1 METGFKRNL
10 LAELLDSVGRG
21 VLLMALGIGW
31 FVFLW
36 GLNLPAL
43 LAGIALGTL
52 LLLLRRLYRQTT
64 LVRRETALRCRIGG
78 ELLLEKM
85 LLSEAKEAH
94 FQAALLLEEKWPL
107 RMQRITADGALC
119 RQEKPSGGAET
130 LLVQCVRM
138 PPEGELSIGQ
148 LVEAHRAMQRQQ
160 ANRVILC
167 VLGKAPPRVIARA
180 EQMPTPIRVIRRET
194 LLALAGGAFPRDGC
208 TIGGAGAAKTE
219 NAAAR
224 QPAVYHDAAG
234 KSTALLGLWVVHA
247 DTLYPHWKCVVC
259 HAGDGLPD
267 AVGRLPF
274 RSGGGGAAVIT
285 SAAQSP

>member
-21 VLLMALGIGW
+21 ALLMALGIGW

-52 LLLLRRLYRQTT
+52 LL
-64 LVRRETALRCRIGG
+64 
-78 ELLLEKM
+78 
-85 LLSEAKEAH
+85 
-94 FQAALLLEEKWPL
+94 EEKWPL

-119 RQEKPSGGAET
+119 GQEKPSGGAET

-138 PPEGELSIGQ
+138 PPEGELSTGQ

-194 LLALAGGAFPRDGC
+194 LLTLAGRLSPATDAQLVALGQRKRRTPQRGSLLSIMTQREKAPRYWG
-208 TIGGAGAAKTE
+208 
-219 NAAAR
+219 
-224 QPAVYHDAAG
+224 Y
-234 KSTALLGLWVVHA
+234 GLFMLILYILTGSAWYAMPGTVCL
-247 DTLYPHWKCVVC
+247 TLSVVC
-259 HAGDGLPD
+259 
-267 AVGRLPF
+267 
-274 RSGGGGAAVIT
+274 RSGQAEEARL
-285 SAAQSP
+285 

>member
-1 METGFKRNL
+1 METGFGRNL

-52 LLLLRRLYRQTT
+52 LL
-64 LVRRETALRCRIGG
+64 
-78 ELLLEKM
+78 
-85 LLSEAKEAH
+85 
-94 FQAALLLEEKWPL
+94 EEKWPL

-119 RQEKPSGGAET
+119 GQEKPSGGAET

-148 LVEAHRAMQRQQ
+148 LVEAHRAMRRQQ

-194 LLALAGGAFPRDGC
+194 LLALAGRLSPATDAQLVALGQRKRRTPQRGSLLSIM
-208 TIGGAGAAKTE
+208 TQQEK
-219 NAAAR
+219 AAR
-224 QPAVYHDAAG
+224 YWG
-234 KSTALLGLWVVHA
+234 YGLFMLILYILTGSAWYAMPGTVCL
-247 DTLYPHWKCVVC
+247 TLSVVC
-259 HAGDGLPD
+259 
-267 AVGRLPF
+267 
-274 RSGGGGAAVIT
+274 RSGQAEEARL
-285 SAAQSP
+285 

>member
-138 PPEGELSIGQ
+138 PPEGELSTGQ
-148 LVEAHRAMQRQQ
+148 LAGRLSPATDAQLVALGQRKRRTPQRGSLLSIMTQ
-160 ANRVILC
+160 RE
-167 VLGKAPPRVIARA
+167 KAPRYWGYGLFMLILYILTGSAWYA
-180 EQMPTPIRVIRRET
+180 MPGTVCLT
-194 LLALAGGAFPRDGC
+194 L
-208 TIGGAGAAKTE
+208 
-219 NAAAR
+219 
-224 QPAVYHDAAG
+224 
-234 KSTALLGLWVVHA
+234 S
-247 DTLYPHWKCVVC
+247 VVC
-259 HAGDGLPD
+259 
-267 AVGRLPF
+267 
-274 RSGGGGAAVIT
+274 RSGQAEEARL
-285 SAAQSP
+285 

>member
-160 ANRVILC
+160 RLSADDADGRRHL
-167 VLGKAPPRVIARA
+167 LGACYYPRRMRNWWRWGS
-180 EQMPTPIRVIRRET
+180 ENGERRS
-194 LLALAGGAFPRDGC
+194 
-208 TIGGAGAAKTE
+208 
-219 NAAAR
+219 AAACCL
-224 QPAVYHDAAG
+224 
-234 KSTALLGLWVVHA
+234 S
-247 DTLYPHWKCVVC
+247 
-259 HAGDGLPD
+259 
-267 AVGRLPF
+267 
-274 RSGGGGAAVIT
+274 
-285 SAAQSP
+285 

>member
-52 LLLLRRLYRQTT
+52 LL
-64 LVRRETALRCRIGG
+64 
-78 ELLLEKM
+78 
-85 LLSEAKEAH
+85 
-94 FQAALLLEEKWPL
+94 EEKWPL

-138 PPEGELSIGQ
+138 PPEGELSTGQ

-194 LLALAGGAFPRDGC
+194 LLALAGRLSPATDAQLVALGQRKRRTPQRGSLLSIMTQREKAPRYWG
-208 TIGGAGAAKTE
+208 
-219 NAAAR
+219 
-224 QPAVYHDAAG
+224 Y
-234 KSTALLGLWVVHA
+234 GLFMLI
-247 DTLYPHWKCVVC
+247 LYILTGSAWYAMPGTVCLPLSVVC
-259 HAGDGLPD
+259 
-267 AVGRLPF
+267 
-274 RSGGGGAAVIT
+274 RSGQAEEARL
-285 SAAQSP
+285 

>member
-1 METGFKRNL
+1 METGFGRNL

-52 LLLLRRLYRQTT
+52 LL
-64 LVRRETALRCRIGG
+64 
-78 ELLLEKM
+78 
-85 LLSEAKEAH
+85 
-94 FQAALLLEEKWPL
+94 EEKWPL

-119 RQEKPSGGAET
+119 GQEKPSGGAET

-138 PPEGELSIGQ
+138 PSEGELSIGQ

-194 LLALAGGAFPRDGC
+194 LLALAGRLSPATDAQLVALGQRKRRTPQRGSLLSIMTQREKAPRYWG
-208 TIGGAGAAKTE
+208 
-219 NAAAR
+219 
-224 QPAVYHDAAG
+224 Y
-234 KSTALLGLWVVHA
+234 GLFMLILYILTGSAWYAMPGTVCL
-247 DTLYPHWKCVVC
+247 TLSVVC
-259 HAGDGLPD
+259 
-267 AVGRLPF
+267 
-274 RSGGGGAAVIT
+274 RSGQAEEARL
-285 SAAQSP
+285 

>member
-138 PPEGELSIGQ
+138 PPEGELSTGQ
-148 LVEAHRAMQRQQ
+148 LVD
-160 ANRVILC
+160 RVILC

-194 LLALAGGAFPRDGC
+194 LLALAGRLSPATDAQLVALGQRKRRTPQRGSLLSIMTQREKAPRYWG
-208 TIGGAGAAKTE
+208 
-219 NAAAR
+219 
-224 QPAVYHDAAG
+224 Y
-234 KSTALLGLWVVHA
+234 GLFMLILYILTGSAWYAMPGTVCL
-247 DTLYPHWKCVVC
+247 TLSVVC
-259 HAGDGLPD
+259 
-267 AVGRLPF
+267 
-274 RSGGGGAAVIT
+274 RSGQAEEARL
-285 SAAQSP
+285 

>member
-1 METGFKRNL
+1 METGFGRNL

-43 LAGIALGTL
+43 LAGIALGT
-52 LLLLRRLYRQTT
+52 
-64 LVRRETALRCRIGG
+64 
-78 ELLLEKM
+78 
-85 LLSEAKEAH
+85 
-94 FQAALLLEEKWPL
+94 LLEEKWPL

-194 LLALAGGAFPRDGC
+194 LLALAGRLSPATDAQLVALGQRKRRTPQRGSLLSIMTQREKAPRYWG
-208 TIGGAGAAKTE
+208 
-219 NAAAR
+219 
-224 QPAVYHDAAG
+224 Y
-234 KSTALLGLWVVHA
+234 GLFMLILYILTGSAWYAMPGTVCL
-247 DTLYPHWKCVVC
+247 TLSVVC
-259 HAGDGLPD
+259 
-267 AVGRLPF
+267 
-274 RSGGGGAAVIT
+274 RSGQAEEARL
-285 SAAQSP
+285 

>member
-119 RQEKPSGGAET
+119 RQES
-130 LLVQCVRM
+130 
-138 PPEGELSIGQ
+138 
-148 LVEAHRAMQRQQ
+148 
-160 ANRVILC
+160 
-167 VLGKAPPRVIARA
+167 
-180 EQMPTPIRVIRRET
+180 RR
-194 LLALAGGAFPRDGC
+194 
-208 TIGGAGAAKTE
+208 
-219 NAAAR
+219 AAR
-224 QPAVYHDAAG
+224 KRCWCSAFG
-234 KSTALLGLWVVHA
+234 CRRKGS
-247 DTLYPHWKCVVC
+247 C
-259 HAGDGLPD
+259 LPGSWWRHT
-267 AVGRLPF
+267 GRC
-274 RSGGGGAAVIT
+274 GGSRRIGSSCACWEKRRRG
-285 SAAQSP
+285 

>member
-52 LLLLRRLYRQTT
+52 
-64 LVRRETALRCRIGG
+64 
-78 ELLLEKM
+78 LLLEKM

-160 ANRVILC
+160 ANRVVLC

-194 LLALAGGAFPRDGC
+194 LLALAGRLSPATDAQLVALGQRKRRTPQRGSLLSIMTQREKAPRYWG
-208 TIGGAGAAKTE
+208 
-219 NAAAR
+219 
-224 QPAVYHDAAG
+224 Y
-234 KSTALLGLWVVHA
+234 GLFMLILYILTGSAWYAMPGTVCL
-247 DTLYPHWKCVVC
+247 TLSVVC
-259 HAGDGLPD
+259 
-267 AVGRLPF
+267 
-274 RSGGGGAAVIT
+274 RSGQAEEARL
-285 SAAQSP
+285 

>member
-1 METGFKRNL
+1 MKTGFKRNL

-52 LLLLRRLYRQTT
+52 LL
-64 LVRRETALRCRIGG
+64 
-78 ELLLEKM
+78 
-85 LLSEAKEAH
+85 
-94 FQAALLLEEKWPL
+94 EEKWPL

-119 RQEKPSGGAET
+119 GQEKPSGGAET

-194 LLALAGGAFPRDGC
+194 LLALAGRLSPATDAQLVALGQRKRRTPQRGSLLSIMTQREKAPRYWG
-208 TIGGAGAAKTE
+208 
-219 NAAAR
+219 
-224 QPAVYHDAAG
+224 Y
-234 KSTALLGLWVVHA
+234 GLFMLILYILTGSAWYAMPGTVCL
-247 DTLYPHWKCVVC
+247 TLSVVC
-259 HAGDGLPD
+259 
-267 AVGRLPF
+267 
-274 RSGGGGAAVIT
+274 RSGQAEEARL
-285 SAAQSP
+285 

>member
-138 PPEGELSIGQ
+138 PPEGELSTGQ
-148 LVEAHRAMQRQQ
+148 LVEAHRAMRRQQ
-160 ANRVILC
+160 ANRVC
-167 VLGKAPPRVIARA
+167 
-180 EQMPTPIRVIRRET
+180 
-194 LLALAGGAFPRDGC
+194 LLYTSPSPRD
-208 TIGGAGAAKTE
+208 
-219 NAAAR
+219 
-224 QPAVYHDAAG
+224 
-234 KSTALLGLWVVHA
+234 
-247 DTLYPHWKCVVC
+247 
-259 HAGDGLPD
+259 
-267 AVGRLPF
+267 
-274 RSGGGGAAVIT
+274 
-285 SAAQSP
+285 

>member
-1 METGFKRNL
+1 MLQEMK
-10 LAELLDSVGRG
+10 
-21 VLLMALGIGW
+21 LGI
-31 FVFLW
+31 LER
-36 GLNLPAL
+36 
-43 LAGIALGTL
+43 I
-52 LLLLRRLYRQTT
+52 
-64 LVRRETALRCRIGG
+64 LVAQPYLVE
-78 ELLLEKM
+78 LLEKM

-194 LLALAGGAFPRDGC
+194 LLTLAGRLSPATDAQLVALGQRKRRTPQRGSLLSIMTQREKAPRYWG
-208 TIGGAGAAKTE
+208 
-219 NAAAR
+219 
-224 QPAVYHDAAG
+224 Y
-234 KSTALLGLWVVHA
+234 GLFMLILYILTGSAWYAMPGTVCL
-247 DTLYPHWKCVVC
+247 TLSVVC
-259 HAGDGLPD
+259 
-267 AVGRLPF
+267 
-274 RSGGGGAAVIT
+274 RSGQAEEARL
-285 SAAQSP
+285 

>member
-52 LLLLRRLYRQTT
+52 LL
-64 LVRRETALRCRIGG
+64 
-78 ELLLEKM
+78 
-85 LLSEAKEAH
+85 
-94 FQAALLLEEKWPL
+94 EEKWPL

-119 RQEKPSGGAET
+119 GQEKPSGGAET

-194 LLALAGGAFPRDGC
+194 LLALAGRLSPATDAQLVALGQRKRRTPQRGSLLSIM
-208 TIGGAGAAKTE
+208 TQREK
-219 NAAAR
+219 AAR
-224 QPAVYHDAAG
+224 YWG
-234 KSTALLGLWVVHA
+234 YGLFMLILYILTGSAWYAMPGTVCL
-247 DTLYPHWKCVVC
+247 TLSVVC
-259 HAGDGLPD
+259 
-267 AVGRLPF
+267 
-274 RSGGGGAAVIT
+274 RSGQAEEARL
-285 SAAQSP
+285 